1 MSRSEGFLEGLE
13 GVKVLLLLGSLLEE
27 LVFRKTVLQGKEVK
41 GTASGI
47 NSLSQGLK
55 EERDLRLF
63 QACTYTLKCGLG

>member
-1 MSRSEGFLEGLE
+1 MGR
-13 GVKVLLLLGSLLEE
+13 LLEE

-41 GTASGI
+41 GTASGS